1 MAWIPTRI
9 ETSAGGVAAY
19 GAVGG
24 PCLLVHGAGEDA
36 SIFAA
41 LVADL
46 DGVWAV
52 DLPGHGRSAGTG
64 FRDVADYR
72 DLVLDVI
79 RRHAPEGVCLGGHS
93 MGGAIALSAALAE
106 PGLLHGLVLIATGGR
121 LRVHP
126 DLLAALEGGEMPQAF
141 LDMMFAPGAPD
152 EARAALPAADPL
164 VQYGDF
170 LACDAFDVLGR
181 LGEIRMRSLV
191 LVGDRDR
198 MTPEKHGRRL
208 AEAIGGRLEVIPGAG
223 HMLPLEAPRELSQ
236 AIGAF
241 LAGGAR

>member
-1 MAWIPTRI
+1 MSWIPRLI
-9 ETSAGGVAAY
+9 ETSTGSVAAY

-24 PCLLVHGAGEDA
+24 PCLLLHGAGEDA
-36 SIFAA
+36 SIFSA
-41 LVADL
+41 VSADVE
-46 DGVWAV
+46 GVWAI
-52 DLPGHGRSAGTG
+52 DLPGHGRSGGSG
-64 FRDVADYR
+64 FRDVAEYR

-79 RRHAPEGVCLGGHS
+79 RRHAPGGIYLGGHS

-106 PGLLHGLVLIATGGR
+106 PGLLRGLVLIATGGR

-126 DLLAALEGGEMPQAF
+126 DLLAALREGEMPQAF
-141 LDMMFAPGAPD
+141 VDMMFAPGAPPD
-152 EARAALPAADPL
+152 LRLALPAGDPR

-198 MTPEKHGRRL
+198 MTPEKYGQAL
-208 AEAIGGRLEVIPGAG
+208 AEAIGGVLEVIPGAG
-223 HMLPLEAPRELSQ
+223 HMLPLEAPRALGRS
-236 AIGAF
+236 IGAF